1 MSLFSLNDIKIDLL
15 KSVFSEGEIVTG
27 KIITY
32 LPNPTK
38 ISSICL
44 SFYGVLERT
53 LWGSDT
59 RIIFSKYT
67 LFLAKDRVCSS
78 WEYPFSFQIPMDIL
92 PSDTLTDSLSY
103 SWGNTWWQKIGEDIL
118 SEITG
123 YRELRPSFRFFLDA
137 EITIPWW
144 VDVARSTEITIDPS
158 LWVSRVE
165 SL

>member
-53 LWGSDT
+53 L
-59 RIIFSKYT
+59 
-67 LFLAKDRVCSS
+67 
-78 WEYPFSFQIPMDIL
+78 
-92 PSDTLTDSLSY
+92 
-103 SWGNTWWQKIGEDIL
+103 
-118 SEITG
+118 
-123 YRELRPSFRFFLDA
+123 
-137 EITIPWW
+137 
-144 VDVARSTEITIDPS
+144 
-158 LWVSRVE
+158 
-165 SL
+165 